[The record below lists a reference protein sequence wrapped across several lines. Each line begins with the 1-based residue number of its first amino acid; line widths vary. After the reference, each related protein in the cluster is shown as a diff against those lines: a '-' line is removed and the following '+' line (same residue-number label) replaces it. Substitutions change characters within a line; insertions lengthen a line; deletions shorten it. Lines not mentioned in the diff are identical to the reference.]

1 MPRHNA
7 AEAMPM
13 PEPQEEQEKDIEELP
28 SDLLKEMPPAL
39 PRGEE
44 PTNDTKAA
52 LEDLRQISIQR
63 DMEAAAQERKKIL
76 ETRDAAATER
86 MKRNMGASV
95 LQELPPED
103 VVMEGQENWVPPAG
117 GIKDNREYMPASP
130 PPIPKDAKKPSLL
143 KRIGKWF
150 RG

>member
-1 MPRHNA
+1 MPRNSA

-13 PEPQEEQEKDIEELP
+13 PDPQEEKETEIEELP
-28 SDLLKEMPPAL
+28 SDLLKEMPPATPEL
-39 PRGEE
+39 E
-44 PTNDTKAA
+44 PTNDTKES
-52 LEDLRQISIQR
+52 LEELRKISIER
-63 DMEAAAQERKKIL
+63 DMEAAAEERKKIM

-103 VVMEGQENWVPPAG
+103 VHMEGQENWPSAG
-117 GIKDNREYMPASP
+117 AVQDKREYLPASP
-130 PPIPKDAKKPSLL
+130 PPIPKDAKKPSLM

>member
-1 MPRHNA
+1 MPRH

-13 PEPQEEQEKDIEELP
+13 PEPQEEQEMEDLSDEAKLIEP
-28 SDLLKEMPPAL
+28 PPIPKPKES
-39 PRGEE
+39 EE
-44 PTNDTKAA
+44 ATNDTKEA

-63 DMEAAAQERKKIL
+63 DMEAAAEERRKIM

-103 VVMEGQENWVPPAG
+103 VHMEGDWTPPAG
-117 GIKDNREYMPASP
+117 AVQDKREYMPASP

>member
-1 MPRHNA
+1 MPRHSA
-7 AEAMPM
+7 AEAMPQQ
-13 PEPQEEQEKDIEELP
+13 PQEEQEIEDLSDEAKLIEPPPVPKDVEE
-28 SDLLKEMPPAL
+28 A
-39 PRGEE
+39 
-44 PTNDTKAA
+44 TNDTKES
-52 LEDLRQISIQR
+52 LEVLRQISIER
-63 DMEAAAQERKKIL
+63 DMEAAAEERKKIM

-103 VVMEGQENWVPPAG
+103 VHMEGQENWPSAG
-117 GIKDNREYMPASP
+117 AVQDKREYMPASP
-130 PPIPKDAKKPSLL
+130 PPIPKDAKKPSLM